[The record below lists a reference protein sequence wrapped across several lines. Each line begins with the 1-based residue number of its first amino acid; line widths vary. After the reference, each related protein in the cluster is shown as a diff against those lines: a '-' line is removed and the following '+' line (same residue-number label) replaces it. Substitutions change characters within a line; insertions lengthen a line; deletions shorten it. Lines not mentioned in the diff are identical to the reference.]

1 MSYLYSCHFPKS
13 AVAPRNNFKG
23 LKPPRH
29 CIQQLPHQKPP
40 PPENSWIKLLCHL
53 FCIKSKGHSF
63 LEMPSAYNLKP
74 GQDYADLPSAQTL
87 SRQTL
92 IRGGGVRG
100 TASDWLEYA
109 EQNRVARA
117 WPSFLS
123 TSLTGPLIPPAF
135 SYLPPTS
142 LSFFGRGGGVG
153 KEDRQ
158 EERYKEKE
166 RHRHRGRA
174 ISSSQKPLRRQCTT
188 TRMLLQQPL
197 AGFCLLATGRWMV
210 TLWHLFPA
218 PEEHRFFF
226 SEPFRLAMAAAF
238 PFFLYSSS
246 TWELELSPTSTS
258 IVWTLS
264 RTSLQCQPDAQD

>member
-13 AVAPRNNFKG
+13 AVAPRHDFKG

-29 CIQQLPHQKPP
+29 CIQELPHQTTSTPRKQ
-40 PPENSWIKLLCHL
+40 SWIKLLCHL

-63 LEMPSAYNLKP
+63 PEMPSAYNLKP

-87 SRQTL
+87 SRQAL

-117 WPSFLS
+117 WPSFQPLWLDLRFHLHFPIYLLPVWV
-123 TSLTGPLIPPAF
+123 SLEVGAGGEWGNRI
-135 SYLPPTS
+135 
-142 LSFFGRGGGVG
+142 GR
-153 KEDRQ
+153 KRDT
-158 EERYKEKE
+158 KKE
-166 RHRHRGRA
+166 RDTDRNRGRA

-188 TRMLLQQPL
+188 TWVLLQQPL
-197 AGFCLLATGRWMV
+197 AGFCLLATRRRMV
-210 TLWHLFPA
+210 TLCHLLPA
-218 PEEHRFFF
+218 PEEHRFF

-246 TWELELSPTSTS
+246 T
-258 IVWTLS
+258 TLS